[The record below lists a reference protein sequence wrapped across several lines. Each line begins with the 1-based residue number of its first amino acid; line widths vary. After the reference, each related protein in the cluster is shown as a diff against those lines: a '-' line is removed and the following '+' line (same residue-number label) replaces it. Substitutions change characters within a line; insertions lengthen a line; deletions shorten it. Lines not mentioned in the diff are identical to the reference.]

1 VIRSPAVE
9 RASCDEDFRDFD
21 GFLQAGLSCHVVWL
35 PFSNIMNV
43 SMSTSLN
50 PPRLSLR
57 LVRPRQ
63 LGPEIV
69 FSPVR
74 PFSLNPFA
82 RNPIAEDLMVRVDR
96 ARSKRPA

>member
-1 VIRSPAVE
+1 
-9 RASCDEDFRDFD
+9 
-21 GFLQAGLSCHVVWL
+21 VVWL
-35 PFSNIMNV
+35 PFSNVMNV
-43 SMSTSLN
+43 SMSTGLN

-57 LVRPRQ
+57 VVTPGQ

-69 FSPVR
+69 FSPAR
-74 PFSLNPFA
+74 RFSLNPFA